1 MNQQKQHGGE
11 PEIAAEA
18 NKVSGKHN
26 STRAALL
33 AFGIVVIVGILSFL
47 MYRYSIEHSRP
58 TTESLKKLAE
68 DAESNGNTPLALSL
82 RKQFLDKS
90 PSDPT
95 ARILYAAA
103 VARAGQFD
111 TAATELG
118 KLGKQ
123 PEIGALI
130 LEEANKFYDKSD
142 FIVASFLYSRY
153 INNFDSTNI
162 SVRIDC
168 GYALFQSGRRDEGKK
183 MTLSVLEIAPNQA
196 LAQFNLGV
204 IAAEEQ
210 NMAESRAWFE
220 KCAAS
225 AEQQYPEI
233 AAKAREILTRLPK

>member
-1 MNQQKQHGGE
+1 MNQQKQYGSE
-11 PEIAAEA
+11 SETAAEA
-18 NKVSGKHN
+18 NKVSGTHN

-33 AFGIVVIVGILSFL
+33 AFGSVIVIGAASFGIA
-47 MYRYSIEHSRP
+47 RYSIEHSRP
-58 TTESLKKLAE
+58 STEALKKLAE
-68 DAESNGNTPLALSL
+68 DAETNRNTPLALSL

-90 PSDPT
+90 PSDPN

-103 VARAGQFD
+103 SARAGQFD
-111 TAATELG
+111 TATTELG

-142 FIVASFLYSRY
+142 FIVASFLYRRY
-153 INNFDSTNI
+153 IDNFDSTNI

-183 MTLSVLEIAPNQA
+183 MTLSVLEFAPNQS

-225 AEQQYPEI
+225 AEQQYPEV